1 MAAAAATVSGSPILR
16 TAIPTRRH
24 ACVLHPSAP
33 REGASGINRRCVRNV
48 VTRAAPPSSPA
59 KDKASKPSSSSSPA
73 SPRLSSPTPS
83 TSSSSSPSPSKR
95 APSAPLPPLAPR
107 PPLAPSA
114 PLPQLAPRPPLAFQ
128 SIDDDSAEAVVIVG
142 RKWWDWKSWT
152 PRGRGLV
159 LLNILVLLC
168 ASNWVVVKQA
178 TDAAA
183 PANFTALRF
192 LVAAVAFAPFLPR
205 ANRDT
210 AAAGLELGLWSAAG
224 YATQAL
230 GLLTTDA
237 SRASFLSAFTV
248 VAVPLLSGTRVAG
261 EPKAVEP
268 VTWLCAASAICGVFL
283 LEDAAVDP
291 GPGDAWALASAL
303 LFAVQIMRTEARS
316 RETAE
321 EQVLPLLAVTVAT
334 VAAVSAAAAAVLACT
349 GEGDSVASAVEASR
363 AWLSRPG
370 EALAG
375 LLPRAP
381 ELLWTGLL
389 STDAVLLIELVA
401 LRDVSSIDAAIVYTL
416 EPVVGAFLAWL
427 ILGERFGPLGFVG
440 AAVILSSALAAQLVG
455 GSGGGGGEQGEEK
468 KA

>member
-1 MAAAAATVSGSPILR
+1 
-16 TAIPTRRH
+16 
-24 ACVLHPSAP
+24 
-33 REGASGINRRCVRNV
+33 
-48 VTRAAPPSSPA
+48 
-59 KDKASKPSSSSSPA
+59 
-73 SPRLSSPTPS
+73 
-83 TSSSSSPSPSKR
+83 
-95 APSAPLPPLAPR
+95 
-107 PPLAPSA
+107 
-114 PLPQLAPRPPLAFQ
+114 
-128 SIDDDSAEAVVIVG
+128 
-142 RKWWDWKSWT
+142 
-152 PRGRGLV
+152 LV

-192 LVAAVAFAPFLPR
+192 LVAALAFAPFLPR
-205 ANRDT
+205 VKQET
-210 AAAGLELGLWSAAG
+210 FVAGLELGFWSAAG

-261 EPKAVEP
+261 EPKTVQP
-268 VTWLCAASAICGVFL
+268 VTWLCAASAILGVFL

-316 RETAE
+316 RETEE

-334 VAAVSAAAAAVLACT
+334 VAAISAAAAGLLACA
-349 GEGDSVASAVEASR
+349 GEGNSVASALGAARV
-363 AWLSRPG
+363 WLSHPS
-370 EALAG
+370 ESLTS

-401 LRDVSSIDAAIVYTL
+401 LRDVTSIDAAIIYTL
-416 EPVVGAFLAWL
+416 EPVLGAFLAWL
-427 ILGERFGPLGFVG
+427 LLGERFGPLGFVG
-440 AAVILSSALAAQLVG
+440 AAIILSSALAAQLLG
-455 GSGGGGGEQGEEK
+455 GAGDEEEGKEVAVAVAVEEK
-468 KA
+468 KKKKAR

>member
-1 MAAAAATVSGSPILR
+1 MAAAAAATAGGISAPILR
-16 TAIPTRRH
+16 TAIPRRRR
-24 ACVLHPSAP
+24 ARLIHPSAT
-33 REGASGINRRCVRNV
+33 REATSENLRRRVQSV

-59 KDKASKPSSSSSPA
+59 RDKANSKSNPRSS
-73 SPRLSSPTPS
+73 S
-83 TSSSSSPSPSKR
+83 TSSSSSP
-95 APSAPLPPLAPR
+95 LPPLS
-107 PPLAPSA
+107 L
-114 PLPQLAPRPPLAFQ
+114 Q
-128 SIDDDSAEAVVIVG
+128 SIDDDSADAVVILG
-142 RKWWDWKSWT
+142 RRWWDWNSWT

-159 LLNILVLLC
+159 LLNMLVLLC

-192 LVAAVAFAPFLPR
+192 LVAAAAFAPFLPR
-205 ANRDT
+205 AKRET
-210 AAAGLELGLWSAAG
+210 FSAGLELGFWSAAG

-230 GLLTTDA
+230 GLMTTDA

-261 EPKAVEP
+261 QPKAVEP
-268 VTWLCAASAICGVFL
+268 ITWLCAASAILGVFL

-291 GPGDAWALASAL
+291 GPGDAWALASSL

-334 VAAVSAAAAAVLACT
+334 VAAISAAAAGILACT
-349 GEGDSVASAVEASR
+349 GEGSSVASALQAARE
-363 AWLSRPG
+363 WLSHPG
-370 EALAG
+370 EALATD

-401 LRDVSSIDAAIVYTL
+401 LRDVSSIDAAIIYTL
-416 EPVVGAFLAWL
+416 EPVMGAFLAWL

-440 AAVILSSALAAQLVG
+440 AAIILSSALAAQLVG
-455 GSGGGGGEQGEEK
+455 GKGDEEGKEK

>member
-1 MAAAAATVSGSPILR
+1 M
-16 TAIPTRRH
+16 
-24 ACVLHPSAP
+24 
-33 REGASGINRRCVRNV
+33 
-48 VTRAAPPSSPA
+48 
-59 KDKASKPSSSSSPA
+59 
-73 SPRLSSPTPS
+73 
-83 TSSSSSPSPSKR
+83 
-95 APSAPLPPLAPR
+95 
-107 PPLAPSA
+107 
-114 PLPQLAPRPPLAFQ
+114 
-128 SIDDDSAEAVVIVG
+128 
-142 RKWWDWKSWT
+142 
-152 PRGRGLV
+152 

-168 ASNWVVVKQA
+168 ASNWVVVKSA

-192 LVAAVAFAPFLPR
+192 LVAAAAFAPFLPR
-205 ANRDT
+205 AKKAT
-210 AAAGLELGLWSAAG
+210 FTAGLELGFWSAAG

-268 VTWLCAASAICGVFL
+268 VTWLCAASAILGVFL

-316 RETAE
+316 RETEE

-334 VAAVSAAAAAVLACT
+334 VAAISAVAAGGLACT
-349 GEGDSVASAVEASR
+349 GEGNSVGSALESAQQ
-363 AWLSRPG
+363 WLSTPG
-370 EALAG
+370 ESLTA

-401 LRDVSSIDAAIVYTL
+401 LRDVTSIDAAIIYTL
-416 EPVVGAFLAWL
+416 EPVLGAFLAWA

-440 AAVILSSALAAQLVG
+440 AAIILSSALAAQLL
-455 GSGGGGGEQGEEK
+455 GGGGGEEKVKEVEEGTK
-468 KA
+468 KKQKKKR

>member
-1 MAAAAATVSGSPILR
+1 M
-16 TAIPTRRH
+16 
-24 ACVLHPSAP
+24 
-33 REGASGINRRCVRNV
+33 
-48 VTRAAPPSSPA
+48 
-59 KDKASKPSSSSSPA
+59 
-73 SPRLSSPTPS
+73 
-83 TSSSSSPSPSKR
+83 
-95 APSAPLPPLAPR
+95 
-107 PPLAPSA
+107 
-114 PLPQLAPRPPLAFQ
+114 
-128 SIDDDSAEAVVIVG
+128 
-142 RKWWDWKSWT
+142 
-152 PRGRGLV
+152 
-159 LLNILVLLC
+159 LLNVLVLLC

-192 LVAAVAFAPFLPR
+192 LVAALAFAPFLPR
-205 ANRDT
+205 VNRET
-210 AAAGLELGLWSAAG
+210 LSSGIELGLWSAAG

-230 GLLTTDA
+230 GLMTTDA

-268 VTWLCAASAICGVFL
+268 ITWLCAASAILGVFL

-316 RETAE
+316 RETQE

-334 VAAVSAAAAAVLACT
+334 VAAISAAAAGLLACT
-349 GEGDSVASAVEASR
+349 WGEGSSVSSALDAAR
-363 AWLSRPG
+363 HWLSHPQ
-370 EALAG
+370 ESLTS

-401 LRDVSSIDAAIVYTL
+401 LRDVTSIDAAIIYTL
-416 EPVVGAFLAWL
+416 EPVLGAFLAWAF
-427 ILGERFGPLGFVG
+427 LGERFGPLGFVG
-440 AAVILSSALAAQLVG
+440 AAIILSSALAAQLVG
-455 GSGGGGGEQGEEK
+455 GGGDEEK
-468 KA
+468 AEAKLEEDGEKKKKKAR

>member
-1 MAAAAATVSGSPILR
+1 MAAAAAATAGGISAPILR
-16 TAIPTRRH
+16 TAIPRRRR
-24 ACVLHPSAP
+24 ARLIHPSAT
-33 REGASGINRRCVRNV
+33 REATSENLRRRVQSV

-59 KDKASKPSSSSSPA
+59 RDKANSKSNPRSS
-73 SPRLSSPTPS
+73 S
-83 TSSSSSPSPSKR
+83 TSSSSSP
-95 APSAPLPPLAPR
+95 LPPLS
-107 PPLAPSA
+107 L
-114 PLPQLAPRPPLAFQ
+114 Q
-128 SIDDDSAEAVVIVG
+128 SIDDDSADAVVILG
-142 RKWWDWKSWT
+142 RRWWDWNSWT

-192 LVAAVAFAPFLPR
+192 LVAAAAFAPFLPR
-205 ANRDT
+205 AKRET
-210 AAAGLELGLWSAAG
+210 FSAGLELGFWSAAG

-230 GLLTTDA
+230 GLMTTDA

-261 EPKAVEP
+261 QPKAVEP
-268 VTWLCAASAICGVFL
+268 ITWLCAASAILGVFL

-291 GPGDAWALASAL
+291 GPGDAWALAS
-303 LFAVQIMRTEARS
+303 S
-316 RETAE
+316 
-321 EQVLPLLAVTVAT
+321 LLAVTVAT
-334 VAAVSAAAAAVLACT
+334 VAAISAAAAGILACT
-349 GEGDSVASAVEASR
+349 GEGSSVASALQAARE
-363 AWLSRPG
+363 WLSHPG
-370 EALAG
+370 EALATD

-401 LRDVSSIDAAIVYTL
+401 LRDVSSIDAAIIYTL
-416 EPVVGAFLAWL
+416 EPVMGAFLAWL
-427 ILGERFGPLGFVG
+427 ILGERFGPLGCVG
-440 AAVILSSALAAQLVG
+440 AAIILSSALAAQLVG
-455 GSGGGGGEQGEEK
+455 GKGDEEGKEK